1 MKRTVILLASK
12 ELIANAIHDKASL
25 IADLIA
31 KGKDVEIRKSINGIS
46 VAEVTKVV
54 RAR

>member
-1 MKRTVILLASK
+1 MANKEVIAG
-12 ELIANAIHDKASL
+12 AVHDKASL

-31 KGKDVEIRKSINGIS
+31 KGKDVEIRKTANGIS